1 MLTKTLPPL
10 NRLLSSMLIS
20 TAMMLLFCRSGVAC
34 LGFNQQLY
42 RRIALSRLAI
52 KPNEYASCA
61 PSSSALSLS
70 TSSNNNINNDLH
82 NISELYGKTLIS
94 IQDCIS
100 AYADEQYQQKSQDAT
115 TNNNNKTPTPKVVFV
130 DASWYHRP
138 DPITNQLRSP
148 SQEYINGPRL
158 PHARYIDIDAVAT
171 TYELFPQRNP
181 NNLPHMFPPPQL
193 FGMVMDAYNIH
204 NDDHIIIYARRGA
217 VFTPRVWFLFV
228 GMGHDENR
236 VHLMQ
241 GSLEDYMENGGVVEE
256 YSLLLDDEE
265 DKTEEKEMYYTNKY
279 SKYFEDGILNV
290 ARLYNDLH
298 SSSLSSTPRYNVAVS
313 QAKHI
318 CDKEEVLDAINS
330 NLSNSSSNEDSG
342 DNDTIILDTRGSAYA
357 KGHMPS
363 AIHLPYASLVDPNNS
378 LVLKSPSALKQM
390 FEERNIDYLN
400 PNKKI
405 ILSCGSGVSV
415 CHGYLAMKQLGRE
428 ITEENTRIFDGSWA
442 EWKDDPTLPKVTTS

>member
-1 MLTKTLPPL
+1 MLPPL
-10 NRLLSSMLIS
+10 NNRLLSSMLIS
-20 TAMMLLFCRSGVAC
+20 TAMMLLLCRSGLC

-42 RRIALSRLAI
+42 RRLALSRLTI
-52 KPNEYASCA
+52 KPNA

-70 TSSNNNINNDLH
+70 TNSNNNIDNDFH
-82 NISELYGKTLIS
+82 NTSELYGKTLIS

-100 AYADEQYQQKSQDAT
+100 AYADKQYQQKSQDAT
-115 TNNNNKTPTPKVVFV
+115 NNNETPRPSKVVFI

-171 TYELFPQRNP
+171 TYDLFPQLNP

-217 VFTPRVWFLFV
+217 VFTPRMWFLFV

-256 YSLLLDDEE
+256 YSLLSEDEE
-265 DKTEEKEMYYTNKY
+265 DDEAEEKEMYYTDKY

-298 SSSLSSTPRYNVAVS
+298 SSSLSSPRYNVAVS

-318 CDKEEVLDAINS
+318 CCKKEVLDAINS

-415 CHGYLAMKQLGRE
+415 CHGYLAMKELGRE
-428 ITEENTRIFDGSWA
+428 ITEENTRIYDGSWT
-442 EWKDDPTLPKVTTS
+442 EWKDDPTLPKISTS

>member
-1 MLTKTLPPL
+1 
-10 NRLLSSMLIS
+10 MLIS
-20 TAMMLLFCRSGVAC
+20 TAMMLLLCRSGVC

-42 RRIALSRLAI
+42 RRLALSRLAI
-52 KPNEYASCA
+52 KPNEY
-61 PSSSALSLS
+61 SSSALSLS
-70 TSSNNNINNDLH
+70 TSSNNINNDCH
-82 NISELYGKTLIS
+82 NISQLYGKTLIS

-100 AYADEQYQQKSQDAT
+100 AYANEQQYQQKSQDAT
-115 TNNNNKTPTPKVVFV
+115 NNNKTPPPKVVFI

-241 GSLEDYMENGGVVEE
+241 GSLEDYMENCGGVVEE
-256 YSLLLDDEE
+256 YSLSDEN
-265 DKTEEKEMYYTNKY
+265 DKSEKEMYYTEKY

-298 SSSLSSTPRYNVAVS
+298 ASSSTSTPRYNVAVS
-313 QAKHI
+313 KAKHI
-318 CDKEEVLDAINS
+318 CGKEEVLDAINS
-330 NLSNSSSNEDSG
+330 NLSNSSSSNEDSC

-363 AIHLPYASLVDPNNS
+363 AIHLPYAELVDPSNT
-378 LVLKSPSALKQM
+378 LILKSTSALKQM

-415 CHGYLAMKQLGRE
+415 CHGYLAMKQLGRDM
-428 ITEENTRIFDGSWA
+428 TEENTRIYDGSWT

>member
-1 MLTKTLPPL
+1 M
-10 NRLLSSMLIS
+10 
-20 TAMMLLFCRSGVAC
+20 
-34 LGFNQQLY
+34 
-42 RRIALSRLAI
+42 
-52 KPNEYASCA
+52 
-61 PSSSALSLS
+61 
-70 TSSNNNINNDLH
+70 
-82 NISELYGKTLIS
+82 YGKTLVS

-100 AYADEQYQQKSQDAT
+100 AYADGQQYQQKSQDDAK
-115 TNNNNKTPTPKVVFV
+115 NNNNKTPRPSKVVFI

-158 PHARYIDIDAVAT
+158 PRARYIDIDAVAT
-171 TYELFPQRNP
+171 TYELFPERNP
-181 NNLPHMFPPPQL
+181 NKLPRMFPPPQL

-217 VFTPRVWFLFV
+217 VFTPRMWLLFV

-241 GSLEDYMENGGVVEE
+241 GSLEDYMENVGGVVEE
-256 YSLLLDDEE
+256 YSLLLDEKEDEA
-265 DKTEEKEMYYTNKY
+265 EEKEMYYTDKY

-290 ARLYNDLH
+290 ARLYSDLH
-298 SSSLSSTPRYNVAVS
+298 SSSSSSSTTHRYNVAVS
-313 QAKHI
+313 KAKHI
-318 CDKEEVLDAINS
+318 CGKEEVLDAINS
-330 NLSNSSSNEDSG
+330 NMSNSSSNEDSG
-342 DNDTIILDTRGSAYA
+342 DNDTIILDTRGSSYA

-363 AIHLPYASLVDPNNS
+363 AIHLPYADLVDPNNS
-378 LVLKSPSALKQM
+378 LVLKSTSALKQM

-415 CHGYLAMKQLGRE
+415 CHGYLAMKQLGRKM
-428 ITEENTRIFDGSWA
+428 TEENTRIYDGSWT
-442 EWKDDPTLPKVTTS
+442 EWKDDPTLPKVTA